1 MWELQD
7 MFTLNI
13 ITHSQA
19 YFTLYFQTKN
29 SHYLQNKKYQLN
41 LQNKKLT
48 IKLAKL
54 ETNN

>member
-1 MWELQD
+1 

-29 SHYLQNKKYQLN
+29 SHYLQNKK
-41 LQNKKLT
+41 LT
-48 IKLAKL
+48 IKLTNKKLPIKLAKQ